1 MKKKQNK
8 TNQLIS
14 ETAMEQTITMNDIH
28 TATDIAKE
36 LGKSA
41 KSAEKEIE
49 RQYMTY
55 VSFRV
60 GKEEYALRIFSVKE
74 ILKNEEITFI
84 PHAPSNI
91 LGIIQLR
98 GKIIPVIDLKKRLG
112 IADTVYEATS
122 KIVVCYIEE
131 QFIGLKVDTVS
142 RVLKI
147 YQDELE
153 APPEK
158 ILHEKK
164 NTIKYI
170 AHTGKNVVIILD
182 ETKINL
188 LEFAE

>member
-1 MKKKQNK
+1 MEPTVAMK
-8 TNQLIS
+8 
-14 ETAMEQTITMNDIH
+14 DIR
-28 TATDIAKE
+28 TATEIAKE
-36 LGKSA
+36 LGKSS
-41 KSAEKEIE
+41 KSDEKEIE
-49 RQYMTY
+49 RRYMTY

-98 GKIIPVIDLKKRLG
+98 GKIIPVVDLKKRLG
-112 IADTVYEATS
+112 IADTRYDEAA
-122 KIVVCYIEE
+122 KIVIGFIEE
-131 QFIGLKVDTVS
+131 QHIGLKVDSVS

-147 YQDELE
+147 YDDELE
-153 APPEK
+153 TPPEK

-164 NTIKYI
+164 NTVKFI
-170 AHTGKNVVIILD
+170 AHSGKNVVIILD

-188 LEFAE
+188 LEFKD